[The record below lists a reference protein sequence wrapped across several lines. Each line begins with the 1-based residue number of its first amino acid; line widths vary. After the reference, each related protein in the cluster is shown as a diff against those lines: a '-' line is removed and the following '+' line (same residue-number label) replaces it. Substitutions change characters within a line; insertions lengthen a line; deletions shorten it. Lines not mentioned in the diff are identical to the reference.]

1 MAPEAAVVP
10 PVAPDQAQPEPSA
23 EGART
28 DSGNLPPGAAG
39 PKSTAALPSATELL
53 ARARHRLA
61 SGDARAALAD
71 LDAVL
76 AAGGSRG
83 QQAEAY
89 MLKGD
94 CALVQGD
101 SKAAVRQYL
110 DVSRRFSGLRA
121 AETALF
127 AAARV
132 ESNSGNKAAAKKL
145 LLAYSERYPNG
156 QFKSEVGARLRIIEA
171 Q

>member
-1 MAPEAAVVP
+1 V
-10 PVAPDQAQPEPSA
+10 
-23 EGART
+23 
-28 DSGNLPPGAAG
+28 
-39 PKSTAALPSATELL
+39 
-53 ARARHRLA
+53 LA
-61 SGDARAALAD
+61 SG
-71 LDAVL
+71 
-76 AAGGSRG
+76 GTRG

-101 SKAAVRQYL
+101 SKSAVRQYL

-132 ESNSGNKAAAKKL
+132 ESNSGNQAAAKKL
-145 LLAYSERYPNG
+145 LLTYSERYPGG
-156 QFKSEVGARLRIIEA
+156 QFKSEVGARLRILEA